1 MTTAPRVVMEIL
13 PQLGLYQQAGRRG
26 GSAVGVV
33 WANTRATTRSWPGQ
47 PQLTVMHAPSLC
59 HLTSVSSSQQP
70 YNLDVVSVPI
80 PQMRMWKLIN
90 LSTSP
95 KTGAE

>member
-1 MTTAPRVVMEIL
+1 MDSS
-13 PQLGLYQQAGRRG
+13 QLGLYQQAGRRG
-26 GSAVGVV
+26 GSAVGGVGKHKGHDKV
-33 WANTRATTRSWPGQ
+33 MARQ
-47 PQLTVMHAPSLC
+47 LQLTVMHAPSLC